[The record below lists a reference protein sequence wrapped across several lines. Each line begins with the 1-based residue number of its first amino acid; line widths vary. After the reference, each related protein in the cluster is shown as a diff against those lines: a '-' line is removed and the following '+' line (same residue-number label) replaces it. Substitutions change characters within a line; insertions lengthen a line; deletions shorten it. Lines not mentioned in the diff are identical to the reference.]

1 MTAGG
6 FGMVDAH
13 LRDKRILIV
22 DDERELA
29 DMVAAILH
37 GAGFTCVSVAHSGA
51 EALAAV
57 DACAADAERAFQLFI
72 LDVMMPHMDGFEL
85 LSHLRQRTACA
96 LSLIHI

>member
-6 FGMVDAH
+6 FGMVYAH

-51 EALAAV
+51 EALAAAEKPAAQGM
-57 DACAADAERAFQLFI
+57 DYGKAPAGKTAADSPFSGEK
-72 LDVMMPHMDGFEL
+72 DDGKL
-85 LSHLRQRTACA
+85 ALRG
-96 LSLIHI
+96 